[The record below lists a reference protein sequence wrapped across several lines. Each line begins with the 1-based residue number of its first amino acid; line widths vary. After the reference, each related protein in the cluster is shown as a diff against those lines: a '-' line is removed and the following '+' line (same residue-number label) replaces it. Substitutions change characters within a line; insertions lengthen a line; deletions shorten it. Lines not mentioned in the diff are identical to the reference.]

1 MSKFEALKTI
11 GAEIKRDKTGQL
23 IIGFTSQKMSNEQ
36 LDLLKNVS
44 DDCLLAFYSC
54 DFSRCDL
61 SLLKKSNFKRIALI
75 YCQFEDKNLYDIC
88 EIPSLGWLKLFDTQ
102 VTNEAVEKILLTKT
116 NLKIMLN

>member
-44 DDCLLAFYSC
+44 DDCLMAFY
-54 DFSRCDL
+54 RCDL

-88 EIPSLGWLKLFDTQ
+88 EIPSLGWLKLFDTP
-102 VTNEAVEKILLTKT
+102 VTNEAVEKILFTKT